1 MSARPARRPSPG
13 GPGRLR
19 IFGLICLLAVFL
31 PPAAQALADE
41 CLVYVGTYT
50 GQGSEGI
57 YAYRFDPATGDAVP
71 LGLAAKTDRP
81 SFLAAEPK
89 GRFLYAANELET
101 FGGEPSGAL
110 SVFSIDRASGRL
122 TLLQQIP
129 SGGVEP
135 AYLSLDKTARFLLAA
150 NYDVKSVRGG
160 NSAVFPIG
168 PDGRLG
174 PRAAFVQEAGSG
186 VDPVRQ
192 AGPHHH
198 SIQTTPDNRFVLI
211 TDLGLDKLL
220 VFRFDDRTG
229 ALTPASPGV
238 VRADPRAGP
247 RHIALAPS
255 GKFVYVVNE
264 LSSTVAAFA
273 VDPGPGTFVRTQ
285 TISTLPKGFAGTNTA
300 AEIAVDAAGRFLY
313 VSNRGDDSIAAF
325 RIDGD
330 NGCLT
335 PVERVPAGGRTPR
348 YFAIDPTGRWL
359 FAANQGSDEIR
370 LFKIDPSS
378 GRLAATSR
386 RWKVV
391 TPVCV
396 LVVPIE

>member
-1 MSARPARRPSPG
+1 MSAGPGRRPSPG
-13 GPGRLR
+13 GPRRLR
-19 IFGLICLLAVFL
+19 ILALIWLLAVL
-31 PPAAQALADE
+31 LAPAAQALADE
-41 CLVYVGTYT
+41 YLVYVGTYT
-50 GQGSEGI
+50 GRGSEGI
-57 YAYRFDPATGDAVP
+57 YAYRFDPATGEAVP

-81 SFLAAEPK
+81 SFLAADPQ

-101 FGGEPSGAL
+101 FGGQPSGAL
-110 SVFSIDRASGRL
+110 SVFAIDRASGRL

-135 AYLSLDKTARFLLAA
+135 AFLSLDRTARFLLVA
-150 NYDVKSVRGG
+150 NYDVKAVRGG

-174 PRAAFVQEAGSG
+174 PRSAFVQEAGSG

-229 ALTPASPGV
+229 ALTPASPGY
-238 VRADPRAGP
+238 VRADPGAGP
-247 RHIALAPS
+247 RHLALAPS
-255 GKFVYVVNE
+255 AKFVYVVNE

-273 VDPGPGTFVRTQ
+273 VDWGLGTFVRTQ
-285 TISTLPKGFAGTNTA
+285 TVSTLPKDFAGKNSA
-300 AEIAVDAAGRFLY
+300 AEIAVDATGRFLY
-313 VSNRGDDSIAAF
+313 VSNRGDDSIAVF
-325 RIDGD
+325 RVDRD
-330 NGCLT
+330 NGRLT
-335 PVERVPAGGRTPR
+335 PHERVPAGGRTPR
-348 YFAIDPTGRWL
+348 YFTIDPTGRWL
-359 FAANQGSDEIR
+359 FAANQGSDEVR
-370 LFKIDPSS
+370 LFRIDPSS

-386 RWKVV
+386 LWKVV

-396 LVVPIE
+396 LVVPSE

>member
-1 MSARPARRPSPG
+1 
-13 GPGRLR
+13 
-19 IFGLICLLAVFL
+19 V
-31 PPAAQALADE
+31 
-41 CLVYVGTYT
+41 
-50 GQGSEGI
+50 
-57 YAYRFDPATGDAVP
+57 
-71 LGLAAKTDRP
+71 
-81 SFLAAEPK
+81 
-89 GRFLYAANELET
+89 
-101 FGGEPSGAL
+101 
-110 SVFSIDRASGRL
+110 
-122 TLLQQIP
+122 
-129 SGGVEP
+129 
-135 AYLSLDKTARFLLAA
+135 A
-150 NYDVKSVRGG
+150 NYDVKAVRGG

-174 PRAAFVQEAGSG
+174 SRSALVQEAGSG

-198 SIQTTPDNRFVLI
+198 SIQTTADNRYVLI

-229 ALTPASPGV
+229 ALTPASPGY
-238 VRADPRAGP
+238 VRADPGAGP
-247 RHIALAPS
+247 RHFALAPS

-264 LSSTVAAFA
+264 MSSTVAVFA
-273 VDPGPGTFVRTQ
+273 YDPGPGTLGRIQ
-285 TISTLPKGFAGTNTA
+285 TVSTVPRDFAGLNTA

-348 YFAIDPTGRWL
+348 FFTIDPTGRWL

-386 RWKVV
+386 LWKVV